1 MPTHPSLYAA
11 ITGLRAVCDGARE
24 KDYHGFSAT
33 DAPYGHRLADSLTHD
48 GREATPEEQL
58 VMLEKLTKYRG
69 QLADMSVTLPTHAE
83 LCAFLG
89 YEEPV
94 HPTDE
99 MRAAVLDR
107 LQIEEIRRTRGE
119 GAAAAELTKRER
131 AARAKAE
138 AAAIVEAPDAT
149 VRLAGSMLEVIITRG
164 KPKAIDQFGAVLQA
178 IKALPVRSYRPDP
191 VPHWSVPVNFVAQ
204 LTTALSPF
212 IVTYAEDVTECA
224 LAAALAP
231 PAPTAQAPAEGA
243 TGANLGAAPGFIRVV
258 RKGVLAVDFPYNA
271 ALVEKA
277 REIKGRRWINGTNE
291 CPMSSLA
298 QILATFPDFARAPEI
313 AEIEAE
319 QARVAREAEE
329 QARQRRA
336 SRASTGQ
343 AALAVLGDL
352 AEPFAYRPPGMDAE
366 RRTLFAHQQ
375 EGVKRMIEQAFMV
388 PDQRGAINAD
398 DMGLGKTLQALFA
411 ARAIRNAYG
420 TRTLVVCPVSLQSN
434 WIREASAIGMEIE
447 VFSAS
452 KIPPP
457 PACSYVLIADE
468 AHMYQTWGRFTG
480 VFDPETGKEKIRG
493 TQRTAKFIRLAD
505 GALAVFPLTGTPMRN
520 GRPAEAFPLLYAIRH
535 EFAAKT
541 GDVAKDKRAYEARFC
556 GAKAT
561 RFSQWDITGAA
572 HMDEWHA
579 GTRGAIIRRLK
590 KECLDMPEKTRVFRT
605 VEISKDANELYETTV
620 QTKAREYY
628 ARVEE
633 GKRQRA
639 DIEDRFE
646 RDVALVGDNEDAV
659 AELTAERDRAL
670 KNTFSE
676 EGEALVF
683 LTHVRNAA
691 SLAKVE
697 GAIDLAEQILAE
709 GRQVVLFTD
718 FATTANVLARHFD
731 VPALTGETKT
741 DDRQPLVDAFQN
753 GTRRVFVGT
762 CKAGGV
768 GITLHAN
775 GNCADV
781 ILVDRPW
788 TPGDAIQAEDRV
800 HRIGQRSNVTA
811 HWLSGFEICTKIDEI
826 LLSKSERIEL
836 LLAGK
841 RKTLRGVRQMS
852 TRQLAAELLP
862 MFLPEK
868 A

>member
-11 ITGLRAVCDGARE
+11 ITGLRAVCDGAHAQDFR
-24 KDYHGFSAT
+24 GFSAT
-33 DAPYGHRLADSLTHD
+33 DAPYGHRLADSLTLD

-58 VMLEKLTKYRG
+58 VMLDKLTKYRA
-69 QLADMSVTLPTHAE
+69 QLATMNVTLPTHAD

-94 HPTDE
+94 QPTDE
-99 MRAAVLDR
+99 MRARVLDQ
-107 LQIEEIRRTRGE
+107 LQIEEIRRTRGN
-119 GAAAAELTKRER
+119 GAAAAELNKRER
-131 AARAKAE
+131 AAKAKAE
-138 AAAIVEAPDAT
+138 AAAIAEAPDAT
-149 VRLAGSMLEVIITRG
+149 VTLAGTMLEIIITRG

-178 IKALPVRSYRPDP
+178 IKGLPVRSYRPEP
-191 VPHWSVPVNFVAQ
+191 RPHWSVPVNFVAQ
-204 LTTALSPF
+204 VTAALSPF
-212 IVTYAEDVTECA
+212 IVTYADDVTDA
-224 LAAALAP
+224 ATAAALAP
-231 PAPTAQAPAEGA
+231 PAPSAQGPSGTS
-243 TGANLGAAPGFIRVV
+243 TGANLANAPGIIRVA

-271 ALVEKA
+271 ALVDKA
-277 REIKGRRWINGTNE
+277 RKIKGRRWQNGTNE

-319 QARVAREAEE
+319 QARLAREAEE

-336 SRASTGQ
+336 SRASTGH
-343 AALAVLGDL
+343 AALSVLGDL
-352 AEPFAYRPPGMDAE
+352 EAPFKYAPPGLLPE
-366 RRTLFAHQQ
+366 TRTLFAHQR
-375 EGVKRMIEQAFMV
+375 EGIRRMIEEAFLV

-398 DMGLGKTLQALFA
+398 DMGLGKTLQALIA
-411 ARAIRNAYG
+411 ARAIRDAFG
-420 TRTLVVCPVSLQSN
+420 TRTIVVCPVSLQSN

-447 VFSAS
+447 VYSAS

-457 PACSYVLIADE
+457 PACAYVLIADE
-468 AHMYQTWGRFTG
+468 AHLYQTWGRFTG
-480 VFDPETGKEKIRG
+480 VFDPDTGKEKIRG
-493 TQRTAKFIRLAD
+493 TQRTAKFLRLAD
-505 GALAVFPLTGTPMRN
+505 GALATFPLTGTPMRN

-541 GDVAKDKRAYEARFC
+541 GDVAKDKRAYEAKFC
-556 GAKAT
+556 GARQT

-590 KECLDMPEKTRVFRT
+590 KECLDMPEKTRVFRD
-605 VEISKDANELYETTV
+605 VEISKDAAALYQTTV
-620 QTKAREYY
+620 ETKAGEYY

-639 DIEDRFE
+639 EIEARYALLLASCEESEGDDLE
-646 RDVALVGDNEDAV
+646 R
-659 AELTAERDRAL
+659 ERDREL

-718 FATTANVLARHFD
+718 FATTAKALAEHFK
-731 VPALTGETKT
+731 VPALTGETKN
-741 DDRQPLVDAFQN
+741 DDRQGLVDAFQN
-753 GTRRVFVGT
+753 GSRRVFVGT

-811 HWLSGFEICTKIDEI
+811 HWLSGFEICHKIDEI

-862 MFLPEK
+862 MFLPER